1 MTVTLA
7 EKREMFRQELAFVHD
22 RYRVYW
28 AGELDGHCVHGVYVG
43 GCGIDWMCGICESGE
58 DLSVT
63 EWAMANVRDE
73 IRRIQRV
80 QLAEMQCELLE
91 MVGSGSPFSAT
102 AQQDLWKA
110 WVHIKNAL
118 R

>member
-1 MTVTLA
+1 MAITIA
-7 EKREMFRQELAFVHD
+7 EKQKMFREELAFVHEQ
-22 RYRVYW
+22 YRAYR
-28 AGELDGHCVHGVYVG
+28 AGELDGYCVHGVYVG

-58 DLSVT
+58 DLSPVA
-63 EWAMANVRDE
+63 WAMANVRDE
-73 IRRIQRV
+73 ICRLHRV
-80 QLAEMQCELLE
+80 QLAEMQCELVE